1 MAEARRD
8 VVKIGLDFRTIPVD
22 LGDGIEW
29 EFVPDPSPEQWST
42 LMNALKVF
50 EKMFGGGTDVTEAIG
65 DTEALREA
73 LEGFTKALAGM
84 LSSEE
89 QKALWVEKKYG
100 LGPQQA
106 ISEKLTEL
114 WTGFPTKEP
123 KPSGAG
129 SKTDG

>member
-29 EFVPDPSPEQWST
+29 EFVPDPSPEQWSI
-42 LMNALKVF
+42 LMNALKTF
-50 EKMFGGGTDVTEAIG
+50 ERLFGGGADPAEAMSDTKTLNEALKGFTEAM
-65 DTEALREA
+65 
-73 LEGFTKALAGM
+73 AGM

-89 QKALWVEKKYG
+89 QKEAWIEKNYG